1 MREGQVGNMISRLD
15 GKGWGYHYPAAWADY
30 LKVVADMEQTPR
42 LLSPAETYSNRLIAG
57 ANKFDRAAVA
67 KDAKAF
73 KLSPVF
79 AKVAIK

>member
-1 MREGQVGNMISRLD
+1 MISRLD

-42 LLSPAETYSNRLIAG
+42 LLKPSETYTNALVKG
-57 ANKFDRAAVA
+57 ANKFSLAAVA

-73 KLSPVF
+73 KLNPVF